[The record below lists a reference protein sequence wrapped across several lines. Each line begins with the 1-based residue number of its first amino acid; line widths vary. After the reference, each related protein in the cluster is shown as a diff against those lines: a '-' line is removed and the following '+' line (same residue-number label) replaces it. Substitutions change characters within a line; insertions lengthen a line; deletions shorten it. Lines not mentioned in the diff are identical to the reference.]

1 MDNKDK
7 MQRELMSK
15 LAELESKHKRRL
27 PPDDIHLR
35 LRRDM
40 DKAQKDT
47 PVISKAV
54 SYTHLLLT
62 ELHFRRILLHFRE
75 NRDFSRAHQY
85 NKVRKDDER

>member
-35 LRRDM
+35 LR
-40 DKAQKDT
+40 
-47 PVISKAV
+47 
-54 SYTHLLLT
+54 
-62 ELHFRRILLHFRE
+62 
-75 NRDFSRAHQY
+75 
-85 NKVRKDDER
+85 

>member
-1 MDNKDK
+1 MDDK

-40 DKAQKDT
+40 DRAQKDT
-47 PVISKAV
+47 PVISK
-54 SYTHLLLT
+54 
-62 ELHFRRILLHFRE
+62 ELCAILFPSLRISRST
-75 NRDFSRAHQY
+75 RRAHS
-85 NKVRKDDER
+85 